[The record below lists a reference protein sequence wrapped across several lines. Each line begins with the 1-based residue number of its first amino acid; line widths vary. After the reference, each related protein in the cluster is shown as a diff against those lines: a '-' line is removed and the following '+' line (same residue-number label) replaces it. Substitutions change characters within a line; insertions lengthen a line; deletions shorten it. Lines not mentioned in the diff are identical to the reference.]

1 MHIPLSVKPNKQ
13 ITSSTTYVY
22 NRKRFHNI
30 VLQVVCDCDF
40 FLECGVANGRHFKMS
55 SLYHYFQSR
64 QILHELVVTIEG
76 V

>member
-30 VLQVVCDCDF
+30 VLQVVCDCDIF
-40 FLECGVANGRHFKMS
+40 FGMWSGKWKTFQNVKFV
-55 SLYHYFQSR
+55 SLFSIKTDFARTSCYY
-64 QILHELVVTIEG
+64 
-76 V
+76 